1 MNIPRSGVVS
11 SRKVKELVAKVDPTR
26 RQAGMAVSREFHDIR
41 AEELHHLA
49 NNTAIS
55 SSGEYD
61 YTWLNL
67 FYCVF
72 LHAYVD
78 VHMNI
83 CKLSLLFFTYTDR
96 SLRYCTYILQQC
108 VTTEMY
114 ILYYHEPSQT
124 YVDSI
129 FHYIHFKSIKTTC
142 ITIWTSYDHK
152 HPKPRDC
159 FHVMCGAANDQGA
172 NHLQR

>member
-49 NNTAIS
+49 SNTAIS

-61 YTWLNL
+61 YL

-83 CKLSLLFFTYTDR
+83 CKLSL
-96 SLRYCTYILQQC
+96 
-108 VTTEMY
+108 
-114 ILYYHEPSQT
+114 
-124 YVDSI
+124 
-129 FHYIHFKSIKTTC
+129 
-142 ITIWTSYDHK
+142 
-152 HPKPRDC
+152 
-159 FHVMCGAANDQGA
+159 
-172 NHLQR
+172 